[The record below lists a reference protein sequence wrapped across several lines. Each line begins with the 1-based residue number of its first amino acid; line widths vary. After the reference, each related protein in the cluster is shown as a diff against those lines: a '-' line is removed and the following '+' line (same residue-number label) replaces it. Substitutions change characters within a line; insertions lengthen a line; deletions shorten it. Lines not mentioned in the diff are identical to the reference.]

1 MNLLEE
7 IFSKMATRLKVMAL
21 IFFIIDI
28 TEGNAQNNQE
38 LAQQFIDQADEVM
51 KATFAVDIA
60 RDLYIQ
66 AVNFDPENIVGNYR
80 AGEIF
85 LNTVH
90 KERATSYLMKVS
102 ELDPDY
108 KFNIYYMVG
117 RGYQY
122 SLEFDK
128 AIEYYEKYKSK
139 LATQSKYKGDD
150 KVALEEVERR
160 IFECRN
166 GKEFLANPGKQD
178 IINMGTRINSEFEDY
193 APVLNSDESQ
203 LVFTTRRRE
212 GNLNRNVDNDN
223 KPYEDVFISYKIGD
237 TWAQA
242 KNIGRGINTL
252 FHDSNLA
259 FSPDGNQ
266 LFIYKDDN
274 RGDIFVA
281 SRTSG
286 DSWSEP
292 IPFSDRINSKN
303 PEKSITR
310 SVNGQF
316 LIFSS
321 ERSGGLGGLDLYFS
335 TLNKKGVW
343 NKPTNLKAPI
353 NTKFD
358 EDSPYLDYDSK
369 TLYFSSTGGKGMG
382 GFDIFKTVYD
392 SITSAWSK
400 PENLGY
406 PINTPDDDIYFVKS
420 KDGERAYYSS
430 VKDEGLGYTDIYL
443 ILLNEKEEVI
453 AEEPK
458 KEEPVMQ
465 PVTLVVDV
473 IDFNTKGSLDATVNL
488 ESRNG
493 TKYPLRRVS
502 EGKYRIQFKNKSDV
516 EMVLSSTRQGYMY
529 QSQSLTIP
537 SATTSDTNINKTIS
551 MEKLA
556 VGYSSVIRN
565 IYFQFKSA
573 VLKEESYEELEKLNT
588 LLNENPNII
597 IQISGHTDNTGGVKF
612 NLELSK
618 KRAEAVSQY
627 LVNKSIDK
635 RRIIAKGFGER
646 HPAVSNDDERE
657 GRELNR
663 RVEFIVLRNIN

>member
-1 MNLLEE
+1 
-7 IFSKMATRLKVMAL
+7 MATRFKIIAL
-21 IFFIIDI
+21 VFFISNLP
-28 TEGNAQNNQE
+28 EGFTQNNQE
-38 LAQQFIDQADEVM
+38 LAQQFIDQAEEVM

-60 RDLYIQ
+60 RDLYVQ

-90 KERATSYLMKVS
+90 KERATPFLLKVS

-128 AIEYYEKYKSK
+128 AIEYYQKYQSK
-139 LATQSKYKGDD
+139 LLTQSKYKGDD

-160 IFECRN
+160 IVECRN
-166 GKEFLANPGKQD
+166 GKEFLLNPGNQN

-212 GNLNRNVDNDN
+212 GNMNRNVDNDN
-223 KPYEDVFISYKIGD
+223 KPFEDIFISYKIGD

-242 KNIGRGINTL
+242 KNIGGGINTL

-281 SRTSG
+281 SRTSA
-286 DSWSEP
+286 DSWAEP
-292 IPFSDRINSKN
+292 IPFSDKINSKN
-303 PEKSITR
+303 PEKSIAR
-310 SVNGQF
+310 SVDGQF

-335 TLNKKGVW
+335 TLTNKGDW

-358 EDSPYLDYDSK
+358 EDSPFLDYDGK
-369 TLYFSSTGGKGMG
+369 TLYFSSSGGKGMG

-392 SITSAWSK
+392 STTNAWSK

-430 VKDEGLGYTDIYL
+430 VKDEGLGYTDIYM
-443 ILLNEKEEVI
+443 ILLNEKE
-453 AEEPK
+453 EEPK
-458 KEEPVMQ
+458 KEEPVIQ

-473 IDFNTKGSLDATVNL
+473 IDINTNAILDAKVNL
-488 ESRNG
+488 ESSNG
-493 TKYPLRRVS
+493 TKYPLRRVR

-516 EMVLSSTRQGYMY
+516 EMVLSSTSQGYIY
-529 QSQSLTIP
+529 QSLPLTIP
-537 SATTSDTNINKTIS
+537 SATTSDININKTFS

-556 VGYSSVIRN
+556 VGYSSIIKN

-573 VLKEESYEELEKLNT
+573 ILKEESFKELDKLNE
-588 LLNENPNII
+588 LLKVNPNII
-597 IQISGHTDNTGGVKF
+597 IQISGHTDNIGGDKF